1 MQLHWYYFQLDL
13 PPANVRVKELETIMN
28 ELQSELEVK
37 SKAVEILRNENKA
50 IMDRYVKL
58 KRKYDLTEDDS
69 AVLSQS
75 VVLDPL
81 EYDSE
86 VSIITID
93 KY

>member
-1 MQLHWYYFQLDL
+1 
-13 PPANVRVKELETIMN
+13 MN